1 MVQYNI
7 NINNSTKS
15 IPITKF
21 VFNETFRGWQLGAY
35 NGTQELCTVADS
47 GLQGAQRLYTGAD
60 RGCPED
66 DRENTGE
73 DGGFSYGQEFSEPVV
88 KIKFN
93 LSYFDWFYFT
103 DFWRKVPICI
113 NEDGEMVR
121 DKCIILVDGFH
132 DSCYQWRFP
141 QSF

>member
-1 MVQYNI
+1 M
-7 NINNSTKS
+7 
-15 IPITKF
+15 
-21 VFNETFRGWQLGAY
+21 
-35 NGTQELCTVADS
+35 ADS

-93 LSYFDWFYFT
+93 LSYFD
-103 DFWRKVPICI
+103 
-113 NEDGEMVR
+113 
-121 DKCIILVDGFH
+121 
-132 DSCYQWRFP
+132 
-141 QSF
+141 